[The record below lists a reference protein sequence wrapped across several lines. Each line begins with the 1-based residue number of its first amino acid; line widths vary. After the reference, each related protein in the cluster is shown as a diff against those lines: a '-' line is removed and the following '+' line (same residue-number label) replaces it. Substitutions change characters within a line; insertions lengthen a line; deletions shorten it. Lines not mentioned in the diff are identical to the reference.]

1 MFAVEGACLVL
12 VDVQGKLATIV
23 DESES
28 MIEHVAKLVHAM
40 QALGILPTCTEML
53 LYELFTK
60 GRP

>member
-1 MFAVEGACLVL
+1 MFAVEEACLVL

-40 QALGILPTCTEML
+40 QALGILPTCTEMP
-53 LYELFTK
+53 LYDLFTK
-60 GRP
+60 DRP

>member
-12 VDVQGKLATIV
+12 VDVQSKLATIV

-28 MIEHVAKLVHAM
+28 MIKHVAKLVHAM
-40 QALGILPTCTEML
+40 KALGILPTCTEMH

-60 GRP
+60 GQP